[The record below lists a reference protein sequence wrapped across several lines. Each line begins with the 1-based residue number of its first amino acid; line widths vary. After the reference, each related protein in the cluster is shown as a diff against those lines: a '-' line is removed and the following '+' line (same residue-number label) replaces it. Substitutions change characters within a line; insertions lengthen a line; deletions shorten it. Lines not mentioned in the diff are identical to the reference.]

1 LYRARVN
8 ASTRPSWPRRPALF
22 LDLDGTLLEFAHEPS
37 AVSASRRL
45 IALLER
51 LPAVTHGA
59 TAVVSGRPI
68 DELDELLQPHRL
80 PAAGVHG
87 LQRRSGHEASASPVR
102 IRVEKELEEVRPR
115 LDAFVREHAGTFVE
129 DKGFGLAL
137 HYRKRP
143 ELDGAVDALAARL
156 RDELPLKL
164 ELLRGNKVLEVKPSG
179 FDKGAAIRAFMQE
192 PPFRGRTPV
201 FIGDDVTDETGFRVV
216 NELGGVS
223 VKVGS
228 GATVAKSRL
237 SDVSAVLRWLEELLA
252 GAPAESRG
260 QA

>member
-1 LYRARVN
+1 MN

-22 LDLDGTLLEFAHEPS
+22 LDLDGTLLEFANEPS
-37 AVSASRRL
+37 AVAASRRL

-68 DELDELLQPHRL
+68 HELDALLQPHRL

-87 LQRRSGHEASASPVR
+87 LQRRSGRRASAPPV
-102 IRVEKELEEVRPR
+102 RVEKELKEVRSK
-115 LDAFVREHAGTFVE
+115 LNAFVNEHAGTFVE
-129 DKGFGLAL
+129 DKRFGLAL

-143 ELDGAVDALAARL
+143 ELDDAVDTLAAQL
-156 RDELPLKL
+156 RDELPPQL

-192 PPFRGRTPV
+192 PPFKGRTPV
-201 FIGDDVTDETGFRVV
+201 FIGDDVTDETGFGVV

-228 GATVAKSRL
+228 GATAAKSRL
-237 SDVSAVLRWLEELLA
+237 KDVSAVLHWLEELLA
-252 GAPAESRG
+252 GAVAESKG